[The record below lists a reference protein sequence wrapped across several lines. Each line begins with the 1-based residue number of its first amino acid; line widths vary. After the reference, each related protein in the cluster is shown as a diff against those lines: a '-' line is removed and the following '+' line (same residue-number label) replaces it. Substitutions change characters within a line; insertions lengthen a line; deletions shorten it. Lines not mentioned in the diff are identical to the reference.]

1 MAHVGDMLAHV
12 RDMPAHV
19 GDMPAH
25 VGDMLAHVGDML
37 AHVAL
42 VLLCSCTPRL
52 PLPSPKVFLVLIYLQ
67 DLWHVALAA
76 SMHMRTFILGP

>member
-1 MAHVGDMLAHV
+1 
-12 RDMPAHV
+12 
-19 GDMPAH
+19 
-25 VGDMLAHVGDML
+25 
-37 AHVAL
+37 